1 METDVDGERKETRM
15 RAVVVRTPGGPAA
28 LELVEVPLPVPASS
42 QVRVRVEAAAVNPVD
57 LATRSGAL
65 IEAGVMEPRE
75 VIGLGWDVAGRIDAV
90 GPGVTTF
97 APGDPVIG
105 IQDRLEVSLGA
116 YAEYVVL
123 DAGAVAPAPEGVS
136 PVEAATLPLNA
147 LTAQQSL
154 DLLEL
159 EDGNSLLVT
168 GAAGAVGGYA
178 VELAALSGVAVVGVA
193 AESDEPFVRKAGA
206 RWFVPRT
213 ADLGP
218 SVRELVPGGVDAAL
232 DAAVLGLPALG
243 AVRNYGGFVSVV
255 GGAAPVPLR
264 GIEVHEQWVAG
275 DGGALRRLASLAATG
290 RLTTRVADTLPLEEA
305 ARAHRL
311 LAEGGVRG
319 RLVLVP

>member
-1 METDVDGERKETRM
+1 M
-15 RAVVVRTPGGPAA
+15 RAVVVRTVGGPEA
-28 LELVEVPLPVPASS
+28 LELSDVPVPVPRSG

-65 IEAGVMEPRE
+65 IEAGLMEPRE
-75 VIGLGWDVAGRIDAV
+75 VIGIGWDVAGQIDEV
-90 GPGVTTF
+90 GPGVTEF

-105 IQDRLEVSLGA
+105 IQDRLDVSLGT

-123 DAGAVAPAPEGVS
+123 DAGAVASAPEGLS

-147 LTAQQSL
+147 LTAHQSL
-154 DLLEL
+154 DLLEP
-159 EDGNSLLVT
+159 EAGSTLLVT

-178 VELAALSGVAVVGVA
+178 VELAARRGTAVVGVA
-193 AESDEPFVRKAGA
+193 AEKDEPFVRKAGA
-206 RWFVPRT
+206 RWFVSRS
-213 ADLGP
+213 ADLAR

-243 AVRNYGGFVSVV
+243 AVRNFGAFVSVI

-264 GIEVHEQWVAG
+264 GVRVHEQWVAG
-275 DGGALRRLASLAATG
+275 DAAALGRLSSLAATG